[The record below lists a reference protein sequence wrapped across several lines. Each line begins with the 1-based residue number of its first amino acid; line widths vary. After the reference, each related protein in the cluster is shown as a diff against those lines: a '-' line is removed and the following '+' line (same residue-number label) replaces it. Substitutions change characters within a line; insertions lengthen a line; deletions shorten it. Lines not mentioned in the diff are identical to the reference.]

1 MNQELQDLLA
11 SVRGE
16 LEVGLKKQA
25 SVEELSDEQKT
36 FIDAAIEEIEKQA
49 SFGPESFMRG
59 VGDALRHNGG
69 MHAGEAAAK
78 GLGNS
83 LGTGIGALGLGLGAL
98 AAVSA
103 VKAVS
108 GMADKAKYERA
119 LAQAIAHSET
129 LSGQDPAKVK
139 RLGDTIYNIAP
150 TVAQDPNI
158 LQNVLDGAVHYE
170 TMDLQTL
177 RTLADLEAR
186 MKDGK
191 GDFRPKNLT
200 M

>member
-16 LEVGLKKQA
+16 LEIGLKKQA
-25 SVEELSDEQKT
+25 GVEELTAEHT
-36 FIDAAIEEIEKQA
+36 VIIEAAIGEIEKQA
-49 SFGPESFMRG
+49 SFGGGTFMQG
-59 VGDALRHNGG
+59 VGDSLRHMGG
-69 MHAGEAAAK
+69 LNAGESAAK
-78 GLGNS
+78 GFGNAI
-83 LGTGIGALGLGLGAL
+83 GTGAGALGIGLGTL

-108 GMADKAKYERA
+108 GMASKAKYEHA
-119 LAQAIAHSET
+119 LAAAIARSEV
-129 LSGQDPAKVK
+129 LSGQDAAKVK
-139 RLGDTIYNIAP
+139 RFGDTIFNIAP
-150 TVAQDPNI
+150 TVAQDANI

-170 TMDLQTL
+170 TLDLQTL

-186 MKDGK
+186 MTDSK

-200 M
+200 L

>member
-25 SVEELSDEQKT
+25 SVEELTDEHKV
-36 FIDAAIEEIEKQA
+36 FIDAAIEELEKQA
-49 SFGPESFMRG
+49 AFGAQSFTRG
-59 VGDALRHNGG
+59 VGDAFRYVGG
-69 MHAGEAAAK
+69 TYAGEAAAK
-78 GLGNS
+78 GLGNA
-83 LGTGIGALGLGLGAL
+83 LGTGVGAL